1 MRKLLWE
8 IFTYLYCPGIAWID
22 LQSGELSVAVLQIRL
37 QDYILNIALLNQKGI
52 RMIVAETKKEIR
64 KQVKEWKKQG
74 LTVGLVPTMGAL
86 HEGHASLVDASGREC
101 DRVVASV
108 FVNPTQ
114 FAANEDLESYPR
126 DFERD
131 CRILEEHGCDMVFH
145 PSVEEMYPAGFA
157 AAVDIESEMT
167 NQLCGKSR
175 ATHFK
180 GVCTV
185 VSKLFNI
192 VGADKAYFGEKDAQQ
207 LAVIKT
213 MVRDLDMDIEI
224 VGCPT
229 IREEDGL
236 AKSSR
241 NVYLSA
247 EERKA
252 AQVIYRALV
261 AAQNMI
267 KGAAGVATAAGMA
280 ADAVKAKVCGADDNV
295 AKVKACDSDNGAAD
309 IDCSKA
315 DACNAAVITAT
326 APTAGVPANAVLKLI
341 RQIISSEPM
350 AKIEYI
356 EAVDGMSL
364 MPVDTIKSGDL
375 IAVAVHFGK
384 TRLID
389 NFTVK

>member
-1 MRKLLWE
+1 MKL
-8 IFTYLYCPGIAWID
+8 II
-22 LQSGELSVAVLQIRL
+22 
-37 QDYILNIALLNQKGI
+37 
-52 RMIVAETKKEIR
+52 AETIKETR
-64 KQVKEWKKQG
+64 EQVKEWYRQG

-86 HEGHASLVDASGREC
+86 HEGHASLVDVAAEEC

-114 FAANEDLESYPR
+114 FAANEDLDKYPR

-145 PSVEEMYPAGFA
+145 PTVEEMYPTGFC
-157 AAVDIESEMT
+157 AAVDIESDMT
-167 NQLCGKSR
+167 KQLCGKSR

-213 MVRDLDMDIEI
+213 MVRDLNMDIEI

-229 IREEDGL
+229 VREEDGL

-241 NVYLSA
+241 NAYLND

-252 AQVIYRALV
+252 AGVLYKAIKV
-261 AAQNMI
+261 AQDMI
-267 KGAAGVATAAGMA
+267 RDAT
-280 ADAVKAKVCGADDNV
+280 
-295 AKVKACDSDNGAAD
+295 D
-309 IDCSKA
+309 IDA
-315 DACNAAVITAT
+315 MAI
-326 APTAGVPANAVLKLI
+326 PTEA
-341 RQIISSEPM
+341 IIEPM
-350 AKIEYI
+350 HRIVSEEPLAKIEYI
-356 EAVDGMSL
+356 EAVDGLTL
-364 MPVDTIKSGDL
+364 MPVDEIKEGTL
-375 IAVAVHFGK
+375 IALAVHIGN

-389 NFTVK
+389 NFKV

>member
-1 MRKLLWE
+1 MKL
-8 IFTYLYCPGIAWID
+8 II
-22 LQSGELSVAVLQIRL
+22 
-37 QDYILNIALLNQKGI
+37 
-52 RMIVAETKKEIR
+52 AETKKEVR
-64 KQVKEWKKQG
+64 EQVKEWHKQG

-86 HEGHASLVDASGREC
+86 HEGHASLVDAAGAEC

-114 FAANEDLESYPR
+114 FAANEDLDKYPR

-131 CRILEEHGCDMVFH
+131 CRILEGHGCDMVFH
-145 PSVEEMYPAGFA
+145 PSVEEMYPEGFC

-167 NQLCGKSR
+167 KQLCGKSR

-224 VGCPT
+224 VGCST
-229 IREEDGL
+229 VREEDGL

-241 NVYLSA
+241 NAYLNA

-252 AQVIYRALV
+252 AGVLYKAIT
-261 AAQNMI
+261 AAQARI
-267 KGAAGVATAAGMA
+267 KEAAELDVMAMPAEAILAGMQ
-280 ADAVKAKVCGADDNV
+280 
-295 AKVKACDSDNGAAD
+295 
-309 IDCSKA
+309 
-315 DACNAAVITAT
+315 
-326 APTAGVPANAVLKLI
+326 
-341 RQIISSEPM
+341 QIIEEEPL

-364 MPVDTIKSGDL
+364 MPVEEIKPDVL
-375 IAVAVHFGK
+375 IAMAVHFGN

-389 NFTVK
+389 NFTVE

>member
-1 MRKLLWE
+1 
-8 IFTYLYCPGIAWID
+8 
-22 LQSGELSVAVLQIRL
+22 
-37 QDYILNIALLNQKGI
+37 
-52 RMIVAETKKEIR
+52 MIIAETKKDVR
-64 KQVKEWKKQG
+64 RQVKEWHRQG

-86 HEGHASLVDASGREC
+86 HEGHASLVDAAGGQC
-101 DRVVASV
+101 DRVVTSV

-145 PSVEEMYPAGFA
+145 PTVEEMYPAGFA

-192 VGADKAYFGEKDAQQ
+192 TGADKAYFGEKDAQQ

-229 IREEDGL
+229 VREEDGL

-241 NVYLSA
+241 NVYLSP

-252 AQVIYRALV
+252 AQVIYRAIT
-261 AAQNMI
+261 AAQKMI
-267 KGAAGVATAAGMA
+267 DGATGVA
-280 ADAVKAKVCGADDNV
+280 
-295 AKVKACDSDNGAAD
+295 GAAD
-309 IDCSKA
+309 MA
-315 DACNAAVITAT
+315 AAAVAAKTSSTSEDADGSAEKTGMNVCTANDVHND
-326 APTAGVPANAVLKLI
+326 ASQIAGSACVVPAEPVLALI
-341 RQIISSEPM
+341 HRIISGEPM
-350 AKIEYI
+350 ANIEYI

>member
-1 MRKLLWE
+1 MKL
-8 IFTYLYCPGIAWID
+8 II
-22 LQSGELSVAVLQIRL
+22 
-37 QDYILNIALLNQKGI
+37 
-52 RMIVAETKKEIR
+52 AETIKEVR
-64 KQVKEWKKQG
+64 QQVKSWHKEG

-86 HEGHASLVDASGREC
+86 HEGHASLVDAAAEGC

-131 CRILEEHGCDMVFH
+131 CSILEEHGCHMVFH
-145 PSVEEMYPAGFA
+145 PSVEEMYPDGFA
-157 AAVDIESEMT
+157 AVVDIESDMT
-167 NQLCGKSR
+167 KQLCGKSR

-207 LAVIKT
+207 LAIIRK
-213 MVRDLDMDIEI
+213 MVSDLDMDIEI

-229 IREEDGL
+229 VREEDGL

-241 NVYLSA
+241 NAYLNE

-252 AQVIYRALV
+252 AGVIYKAIA
-261 AAQNMI
+261 AAQEMI
-267 KGAAGVATAAGMA
+267 EEAAAIDAMA
-280 ADAVKAKVCGADDNV
+280 
-295 AKVKACDSDNGAAD
+295 
-309 IDCSKA
+309 I
-315 DACNAAVITAT
+315 
-326 APTAGVPANAVLKLI
+326 PAEAILALMH
-341 RQIISSEPM
+341 QTISSEPL

-356 EAVDGMSL
+356 DAVDGLTL
-364 MPVDTIKSGDL
+364 MPDDEIKDGTL
-375 IAVAVHFGK
+375 IALAVHIGN

>member
-1 MRKLLWE
+1 MKL
-8 IFTYLYCPGIAWID
+8 II
-22 LQSGELSVAVLQIRL
+22 
-37 QDYILNIALLNQKGI
+37 
-52 RMIVAETKKEIR
+52 AETKKAVR
-64 KQVKEWKKQG
+64 RQVKEWHRQG

-86 HEGHASLVDASGREC
+86 HEGHASLVDAAAKEC

-114 FAANEDLESYPR
+114 FAANEDLDKYPR

-131 CRILEEHGCDMVFH
+131 CAILEEHGCHMAFH

-167 NQLCGKSR
+167 KQLCGKSR

-229 IREEDGL
+229 VREEDGL
-236 AKSSR
+236 ARSSR
-241 NVYLSA
+241 NTYLSP
-247 EERKA
+247 EERAAARVLYKA
-252 AQVIYRALV
+252 I
-261 AAQNMI
+261 AAAKEKI
-267 KGAAGVATAAGMA
+267 EEAAE
-280 ADAVKAKVCGADDNV
+280 
-295 AKVKACDSDNGAAD
+295 
-309 IDCSKA
+309 IDTMTIPSEA
-315 DACNAAVITAT
+315 I
-326 APTAGVPANAVLKLI
+326 LSLMS
-341 RQIISSEPM
+341 RIISEEPI
-350 AKIEYI
+350 ARIEYI

-364 MPVDTIKSGDL
+364 MPVDEIHSGVL
-375 IAVAVHFGK
+375 VAMAVHFGK

-389 NFTVK
+389 NFTV